1 MTMFRL
7 KEQQLHSIIW
17 VMVVITV
24 ALFGFFGMEKP
35 LANEHSPSL
44 RGLDDLSDG
53 WIATYETTD
62 KEKLEEYH
70 KSSFLDQGKEIPKE
84 EQFSILEVLTIPATL
99 SLREETQVV
108 MTHLVPVI
116 EQEPHYLVM
125 ELDDAQLQV
134 FVEDQI
140 IYSSNDKEHMVPV
153 RHVIP
158 LLPEYSNAMLTICVK
173 DVVSDE
179 LTIEGFA
186 FGNYNQLLV
195 SMLEEDGLSIVIGFV
210 LLLWSTTM
218 FLVWL
223 LVKNTWQQKRVLFYG
238 SVEGFL
244 LGACHLA
251 CTQLIPIMTGWNYGT
266 YILRSCIILIS
277 TILHLMIVRCFIY
290 KKKVLTIVDVA
301 VLLVA
306 VLYIS
311 VMVLQA
317 FSLLHFDMIYYIAF
331 ILYWLVVL
339 SFTIVLSI
347 AIFDYKRK
355 EGMPIF
361 VANVALLL
369 CGLCQI
375 IMHFAGRQ
383 MRMNISYIS
392 IGFVIYVIYVCL
404 YGIRQAFYVVPKKE
418 ENPIDEKQIREKMI
432 EQLNPNLLF
441 ASFQTLQNLIKSGSD
456 KSVKMIYYISV
467 YIRDNFKALESAGDI
482 VPFQEELEHIIAY
495 LQLQKT
501 RNNQMDYAIEC
512 KVKEFQVPRH
522 SIEPFV
528 ENAVKHGLYNH
539 GNKGNVVVR
548 SYMRQ
553 DGYAIQIIDDGVG
566 FDTTI
571 LKKKNT
577 TFAKNLMLLEEKC
590 NAKTEVISRPDK
602 GTVLTIVLPVLE
614 NDLLEELE

>member
-1 MTMFRL
+1 MEMFRL

-17 VMVVITV
+17 VMVVVTV
-24 ALFGFFGMEKP
+24 AFFGFFGLGKP
-35 LANEHSPSL
+35 LMNEHSPAL
-44 RGLDDLSDG
+44 RGLTDLSDG
-53 WIATYETTD
+53 WVATYETTD
-62 KEKLEEYH
+62 KEKLAEYQ
-70 KSSFLDQGKEIPKE
+70 KSSFLDQGKEVPKE
-84 EQFSILEVLTIPATL
+84 EQFHILEVLTTPATL
-99 SLREETQVV
+99 SLRTDTQVV

-116 EQEPHYLVM
+116 EQEAYYLVM
-125 ELDDAQLQV
+125 ELDNAKMQV
-134 FVEDQI
+134 FIEDQM
-140 IYSSNDKEHMVPV
+140 IYSSNDKEQMVPV
-153 RHVIP
+153 KHVIP
-158 LLPEYSNAMLTICVK
+158 LLPEYSNSMLTIRVT

-179 LTIEGFA
+179 LTIEGFT

-195 SMLEEDGLSIVIGFV
+195 SMIQKDGFFIVIGFV
-210 LLLWSTTM
+210 LLLWSFTM
-218 FLVWL
+218 FLIWV

-238 SVEGFL
+238 SMEGLL

-266 YILRSCIILIS
+266 FILRSCIILIS
-277 TILHLMIVRCFIY
+277 TILHLMIVRCFVY

-317 FSLLHFDMIYYIAF
+317 FSLLHFDAIYYIVF
-331 ILYWLVVL
+331 GVYWLVVL
-339 SFTIVLSI
+339 AFTIVLSI
-347 AIFDYKRK
+347 TIFDYKRK

-361 VANVALLL
+361 VANVVLLL

-383 MRMNISYIS
+383 MRVNISYIS
-392 IGFVIYVIYVCL
+392 VGLAVYIIYVCM
-404 YGIRQAFYVVPKKE
+404 YGIKQAFYVVPKKE
-418 ENPIDEKQIREKMI
+418 EKPIDEKEIREKMI
-432 EQLNPNLLF
+432 EQMNPNLLF
-441 ASFQTLQNLIKSGSD
+441 ASFQTLQNLIKNGSD

-467 YIRDNFKALESAGDI
+467 YVRDNFKALESEGDI
-482 VPFQEELEHIIAY
+482 VSFQEELEHIIAY

-501 RNNQMDYAIEC
+501 RNHQMDYAIEC

-539 GNKGNVVVR
+539 GNKGNVVIR
-548 SYMRQ
+548 TYMRQ
-553 DGYAIQIIDDGVG
+553 DGYAIQIIDDGAG
-566 FDTTI
+566 FDTTV
-571 LKKKNT
+571 LKKKT
-577 TFAKNLMLLEEKC
+577 TTLAKKLMLLEQKC

-602 GTVLTIVLPVLE
+602 GTVITIVLPMLE
-614 NDLLEELE
+614 NDLLEE

>member
-1 MTMFRL
+1 MFRL

-17 VMVVITV
+17 VMVVVTV
-24 ALFGFFGMEKP
+24 AFFGFFGLGKP
-35 LANEHSPSL
+35 LMNEHSPAL
-44 RGLDDLSDG
+44 RGLTDLSDG
-53 WIATYETTD
+53 WVATYETTD
-62 KEKLEEYH
+62 KEKLAEYQ
-70 KSSFLDQGKEIPKE
+70 KSSFLDQGKEVPKE
-84 EQFSILEVLTIPATL
+84 EQFHILEVLTTPATL
-99 SLREETQVV
+99 SLRTDTQVV

-116 EQEPHYLVM
+116 EQESYYLVM
-125 ELDDAQLQV
+125 ELDNAKMQV
-134 FVEDQI
+134 FIEDQM
-140 IYSSNDKEHMVPV
+140 IYSSNDKEQMVPV
-153 RHVIP
+153 KHVIP
-158 LLPEYSNAMLTICVK
+158 LLPEYSNSMLTIRVT

-179 LTIEGFA
+179 LTIEGFT

-195 SMLEEDGLSIVIGFV
+195 SMIQEDGFFIVIGFV
-210 LLLWSTTM
+210 LLLWSFTM
-218 FLVWL
+218 FLIWV

-238 SVEGFL
+238 SMEGLL

-266 YILRSCIILIS
+266 FILRSCIILIS
-277 TILHLMIVRCFIY
+277 TILHLMIVRCFVY

-317 FSLLHFDMIYYIAF
+317 FSLLHFDAIYYIVF
-331 ILYWLVVL
+331 GVYWLVVL
-339 SFTIVLSI
+339 AFTIVLSI
-347 AIFDYKRK
+347 TIFDYKRK

-361 VANVALLL
+361 VANVVLLL

-383 MRMNISYIS
+383 MRVNISYIS
-392 IGFVIYVIYVCL
+392 VGLAVYIIYVCM
-404 YGIRQAFYVVPKKE
+404 YGIKQAFYVVPKKE
-418 ENPIDEKQIREKMI
+418 EKPIDEKEIREKMI
-432 EQLNPNLLF
+432 EQMNPNLLF
-441 ASFQTLQNLIKSGSD
+441 ASFQTLQNLIKNGSD

-467 YIRDNFKALESAGDI
+467 YVRDNFKALESEGDI
-482 VPFQEELEHIIAY
+482 VSFQEELEHIIAY

-501 RNNQMDYAIEC
+501 RNHQMDYAIEC

-539 GNKGNVVVR
+539 GNKGNVVIR
-548 SYMRQ
+548 TYMRQ
-553 DGYAIQIIDDGVG
+553 DGYAIQIIDDGAG
-566 FDTTI
+566 FDTTV
-571 LKKKNT
+571 LKKKT
-577 TFAKNLMLLEEKC
+577 TTLAKKLMLLEQKC

-602 GTVLTIVLPVLE
+602 GTVITIVLPMLE
-614 NDLLEELE
+614 NDLLEE

>member
-1 MTMFRL
+1 MFRL

-17 VMVVITV
+17 VMVVVTV
-24 ALFGFFGMEKP
+24 AFFGFFGLGKP
-35 LANEHSPSL
+35 LMNEHSPAL
-44 RGLDDLSDG
+44 RGLTDLSDG
-53 WIATYETTD
+53 WVATYETTD
-62 KEKLEEYH
+62 KEKLAEYQ
-70 KSSFLDQGKEIPKE
+70 KSSFLDQGKEVPKE
-84 EQFSILEVLTIPATL
+84 EQFHILEVLTTPATL
-99 SLREETQVV
+99 SLRTDTQVV

-116 EQEPHYLVM
+116 EQEAYYLVM
-125 ELDDAQLQV
+125 ELDNAKMQV
-134 FVEDQI
+134 FIEDQM
-140 IYSSNDKEHMVPV
+140 IYSSNDKEQMVPV
-153 RHVIP
+153 KHVIP
-158 LLPEYSNAMLTICVK
+158 LLPEYSNSMLTIRVT

-179 LTIEGFA
+179 LTIEGFT

-195 SMLEEDGLSIVIGFV
+195 SMIQEDGFFIVIGFV
-210 LLLWSTTM
+210 LLLWSFTM
-218 FLVWL
+218 FLIWA

-238 SVEGFL
+238 SMEGLL

-266 YILRSCIILIS
+266 FILRSCLILIS
-277 TILHLMIVRCFIY
+277 TILHLMIVRCFVY

-317 FSLLHFDMIYYIAF
+317 FSLLHFDAIYYIVF
-331 ILYWLVVL
+331 GVYWLVVL
-339 SFTIVLSI
+339 AFTIVLSI
-347 AIFDYKRK
+347 TIFDYKRK

-361 VANVALLL
+361 VANVVLLL

-383 MRMNISYIS
+383 MRVNISYIS
-392 IGFVIYVIYVCL
+392 VGLAVYIIYVCM
-404 YGIRQAFYVVPKKE
+404 YGIKQAFYVVPKKE
-418 ENPIDEKQIREKMI
+418 EKPIDEKEIREKMI
-432 EQLNPNLLF
+432 EQMNPNLLF
-441 ASFQTLQNLIKSGSD
+441 ASFQTLQNLIKNGSD

-467 YIRDNFKALESAGDI
+467 YVRDNFKALESEGDI
-482 VPFQEELEHIIAY
+482 VSFQEELEHIIAY

-501 RNNQMDYAIEC
+501 RNHQMDYAIEC

-539 GNKGNVVVR
+539 GNKGNVVIR
-548 SYMRQ
+548 TYMRQ
-553 DGYAIQIIDDGVG
+553 DGYAIQIIDDGAG
-566 FDTTI
+566 FDTTV
-571 LKKKNT
+571 LKKKT
-577 TFAKNLMLLEEKC
+577 TTLAKKLMLLEQKC

-602 GTVLTIVLPVLE
+602 GTVITIVLPMLE
-614 NDLLEELE
+614 NDLLEE

>member
-1 MTMFRL
+1 MFRL

-17 VMVVITV
+17 VMVVVTV
-24 ALFGFFGMEKP
+24 AFFGFFGLGKP
-35 LANEHSPSL
+35 LMNEHSPAL
-44 RGLDDLSDG
+44 RGLTDLSDG
-53 WIATYETTD
+53 WVATYETTD
-62 KEKLEEYH
+62 KEKLAEYQ
-70 KSSFLDQGKEIPKE
+70 KSSFLDQGKEVPKE
-84 EQFSILEVLTIPATL
+84 EQFHILEVLTTPATL
-99 SLREETQVV
+99 SLRTDTQVV

-116 EQEPHYLVM
+116 EQEAYYLVM
-125 ELDDAQLQV
+125 ELDNAKMQV
-134 FVEDQI
+134 FIEDQM
-140 IYSSNDKEHMVPV
+140 IYSSNDKEQMVPV
-153 RHVIP
+153 KHVIP
-158 LLPEYSNAMLTICVK
+158 LLPEYSNSMLTIRVT

-179 LTIEGFA
+179 LTIEGFT

-195 SMLEEDGLSIVIGFV
+195 SMIQKDGFFIVIGFV
-210 LLLWSTTM
+210 LLLWSFTM
-218 FLVWL
+218 FLIWV

-238 SVEGFL
+238 SMEGLL

-266 YILRSCIILIS
+266 FILRSCIILIS
-277 TILHLMIVRCFIY
+277 TILHLMIVRCFVY

-317 FSLLHFDMIYYIAF
+317 FSLLHFDAIYYIVF
-331 ILYWLVVL
+331 GVYWLVVL
-339 SFTIVLSI
+339 AFTIVLSI
-347 AIFDYKRK
+347 TIFDYKRK

-361 VANVALLL
+361 VANVVLLL

-383 MRMNISYIS
+383 MRVNISYIS
-392 IGFVIYVIYVCL
+392 VGLAVYIIYVCM
-404 YGIRQAFYVVPKKE
+404 YGIKQAFYVVPKKE
-418 ENPIDEKQIREKMI
+418 EKPIDEKEIREKMI
-432 EQLNPNLLF
+432 EQMNPNLLF
-441 ASFQTLQNLIKSGSD
+441 ASFQTLQNLIKNGSD

-467 YIRDNFKALESAGDI
+467 YVRDNFKALESEGDI
-482 VPFQEELEHIIAY
+482 VSFQEELEHIIAY

-501 RNNQMDYAIEC
+501 RNHQMDYAIEC

-539 GNKGNVVVR
+539 GNKGNVVIR
-548 SYMRQ
+548 TYMRQ
-553 DGYAIQIIDDGVG
+553 DGYAIQIIDDGAG
-566 FDTTI
+566 FDTTV
-571 LKKKNT
+571 LKKKT
-577 TFAKNLMLLEEKC
+577 TTLAKKLMLLEQKC

-602 GTVLTIVLPVLE
+602 GTVITIVLPMLE
-614 NDLLEELE
+614 NDLLEE

>member
-1 MTMFRL
+1 MFRL

-17 VMVVITV
+17 VMVVVTV
-24 ALFGFFGMEKP
+24 AFFGFFGLGKP
-35 LANEHSPSL
+35 LMNEHSPAL
-44 RGLDDLSDG
+44 RGLTDLSDR
-53 WIATYETTD
+53 WVATYETTD
-62 KEKLEEYH
+62 KEKLAEYQ
-70 KSSFLDQGKEIPKE
+70 KSSFLDQGKEVPKE
-84 EQFSILEVLTIPATL
+84 EQFHILEVLTTPATL
-99 SLREETQVV
+99 SLRTDTQVV

-116 EQEPHYLVM
+116 EQESYYLVM
-125 ELDDAQLQV
+125 ELDNAKMQV
-134 FVEDQI
+134 FIEDQM
-140 IYSSNDKEHMVPV
+140 IYSSNDKEQMVPV
-153 RHVIP
+153 KHVIP
-158 LLPEYSNAMLTICVK
+158 LLPEYSNSMLTIRVT

-179 LTIEGFA
+179 LTIEGFT

-195 SMLEEDGLSIVIGFV
+195 SMIQEDGFFIVIGFV
-210 LLLWSTTM
+210 LLLWSFTM
-218 FLVWL
+218 FLIWV

-238 SVEGFL
+238 SMEGLL

-266 YILRSCIILIS
+266 FILRSCIILIS
-277 TILHLMIVRCFIY
+277 TILHLMIVRCFVY

-317 FSLLHFDMIYYIAF
+317 FSLLHFDAIYYIVF
-331 ILYWLVVL
+331 GVYWLVVL
-339 SFTIVLSI
+339 AFTIVLSI
-347 AIFDYKRK
+347 TIFDYKRK

-361 VANVALLL
+361 VANVVLLL

-383 MRMNISYIS
+383 MRVNISYIS
-392 IGFVIYVIYVCL
+392 VGLAVYIIYVCM
-404 YGIRQAFYVVPKKE
+404 YGIKQAFYVVPKKE
-418 ENPIDEKQIREKMI
+418 EKPIDEKEIREKMI
-432 EQLNPNLLF
+432 EQMNPNLLF
-441 ASFQTLQNLIKSGSD
+441 ASFQTLQNLIKNGSD

-467 YIRDNFKALESAGDI
+467 YVRDNFKALESEGDI
-482 VPFQEELEHIIAY
+482 VSFQEELEHIIAY

-501 RNNQMDYAIEC
+501 RNHQMDYAIEC

-539 GNKGNVVVR
+539 GNKGNVVIR
-548 SYMRQ
+548 TYMRQ
-553 DGYAIQIIDDGVG
+553 DGYAIQIIDDGAG
-566 FDTTI
+566 FDTTV
-571 LKKKNT
+571 LKKKT
-577 TFAKNLMLLEEKC
+577 TTLAKKLMLLEQKC

-602 GTVLTIVLPVLE
+602 GTVITIVLPMLE
-614 NDLLEELE
+614 NDLLEE